1 VRFVLSR
8 VIAEKSRPFVIMA
21 AGTARL
27 WCSDPIPLV
36 GMVKGSDRLSCEA
49 PGLATSAQEIIIIVN
64 HVYPCSIIPIQ
75 PASTWPSSS
84 VNYGMLRRKL
94 PIYKDSAYRLNC
106 WLPSVRPAVQ
116 GISCRVVG

>member
-1 VRFVLSR
+1 MRFVLSR

-21 AGTARL
+21 AGTVRRR
-27 WCSDPIPLV
+27 CSDPIPLV
-36 GMVKGSDRLSCEA
+36 EMIKRPDRLSCEA
-49 PGLATSAQEIIIIVN
+49 AGLAASAQEIIIMVKQ
-64 HVYPCSIIPIQ
+64 VYTCSIIPIQ